1 MVGMA
6 TKLQMSHAEQC
17 GALVQGFSIIQGF
30 RQRELAELLG
40 LAQSSISARLA
51 GRTPFTVE
59 EIATLAAA
67 FDVEPGD
74 LIPAVV
80 TP

>member
-1 MVGMA
+1 MTELVRP
-6 TKLQMSHAEQC
+6 THTEQV
-17 GALVQGFSIIQGF
+17 GALVHGFATIQGY
-30 RQRELAELLG
+30 RQVDLAELLG
-40 LAQSSISARLA
+40 LTQSSISARLA
-51 GRTPFTVE
+51 GRTPFTVA
-59 EIATLAAA
+59 EIATLAGA